1 MLFNIRLKRLRAEHH
16 LTQEDLSKKLNVGRT
31 TISGYEKGSIK
42 PSNDVLM
49 EMAKIFNCTTD
60 YLLGKTDVRNYDFS
74 RFDDPQKRNDVKLI
88 ENTIVDVIH
97 VLEVI
102 NETVSTQKLK
112 SKNEYI
118 NENDL
123 ELIKVNINTCLL
135 NIKKLLSST

>member
-1 MLFNIRLKRLRAEHH
+1 MLFNIRLKQLRAEHH